1 MNNNTAPK
9 TPCTSNSSR
18 FDWFPWSR
26 ISKQTESTTPS
37 TIFTTRVT
45 TNQPS
50 TNQPISQPN
59 PSTSR
64 LVTSTTVAII
74 YRNPIKIQSIQSVFK
89 FDCINLKGNRNIKV
103 FDSCKL
109 NHNPLKQLV
118 INSTLFVLYSHSK
131 QFKKHQFGK
140 QSGTSP
146 SIPSSVT
153 FTNKASSFRSQ
164 NQTIGPG
171 GTSQAGISGNVSFA
185 TTTPKGIILASST
198 PASSSTTVSSIVQ
211 TTTSNINSKKS
222 AICSALSNLENSNTI
237 SLSAVTS
244 ILSQYNVTLD
254 DALNALNLSLAQIS
268 KMSVS
273 EIIDNATASCQGYV
287 SSVITL
293 RTRQTTNRVS
303 GTTYNGVTYDN
314 GDGNSNNNSVG
325 PNYGGGRT
333 RSYQNYNGSSGYDDG
348 GDTLIVV
355 PIPDRSYSQ
364 QDREDRDNDNGDY
377 WYDGTTYQYN
387 HRIWRWVLLGVFCA
401 LIVAIAFAL
410 LCFACYRPYRP
421 STTTTIVT
429 PLPVTEKIYTSS
441 GHVDVP
447 PLPISPMP
455 AYSNAA
461 TLRL

>member
-140 QSGTSP
+140 QS
-146 SIPSSVT
+146 
-153 FTNKASSFRSQ
+153 
-164 NQTIGPG
+164 
-171 GTSQAGISGNVSFA
+171 
-185 TTTPKGIILASST
+185 
-198 PASSSTTVSSIVQ
+198 
-211 TTTSNINSKKS
+211 
-222 AICSALSNLENSNTI
+222 
-237 SLSAVTS
+237 VTS